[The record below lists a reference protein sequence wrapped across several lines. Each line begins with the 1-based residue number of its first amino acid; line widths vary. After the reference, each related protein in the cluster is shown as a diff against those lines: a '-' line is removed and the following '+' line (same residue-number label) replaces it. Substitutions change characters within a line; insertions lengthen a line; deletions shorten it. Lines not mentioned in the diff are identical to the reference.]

1 MEIYAEDN
9 DSQNTEYLV
18 ESLGTHSYPIQVA
31 STLVDIRDQVTNKV
45 RVLNP
50 YPDPAIISQNSVIG
64 RAEQVMSSATRLF
77 ETEDGSEYQNNVS
90 IRRIKLCESQAITY
104 KGAQHPFRGQEI
116 PTHLRTLYERS
127 VRVGIPQNV
136 IL

>member
-1 MEIYAEDN
+1 MERYAEDN
-9 DSQNTEYLV
+9 DSQSTEYLV
-18 ESLGTHSYPIQVA
+18 ESFGTHSYPIQVA

-64 RAEQVMSSATRLF
+64 RAEQVMGSTTRLF

-104 KGAQHPFRGQEI
+104 KFPNI
-116 PTHLRTLYERS
+116 L
-127 VRVGIPQNV
+127 VGGKKY
-136 IL
+136 LHT